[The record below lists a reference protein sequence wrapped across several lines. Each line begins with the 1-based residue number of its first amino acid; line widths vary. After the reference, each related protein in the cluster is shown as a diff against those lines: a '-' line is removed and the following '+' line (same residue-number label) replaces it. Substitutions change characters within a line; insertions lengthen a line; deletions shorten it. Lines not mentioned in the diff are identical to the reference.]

1 MSAAI
6 LRTLN
11 KQKIALNP
19 FSLSGDLYPLID
31 NGHGRYNE
39 NKNAVPEVKTY
50 TNNVRISFTTKSI
63 RKIENGSPIYIQ
75 QRVYFMISDYET
87 IVDNRLE
94 FDYYGV
100 MLKVIQRRDLRKD
113 SSLIGY
119 EYELKELTEAVL
131 YA

>member
-1 MSAAI
+1 MSAAM

-11 KQKIALNP
+11 KEKIALNP
-19 FSLSGDLYPLID
+19 FSLSGDLYPLVD

-39 NKNAVPEVKTY
+39 NKNAIPEVKTY

-87 IVDNRLE
+87 LVDNRLE

>member
-1 MSAAI
+1 MSAAM
-6 LRTLN
+6 LRTAN

-19 FSLSGDLYPLID
+19 FSLSGDLYPLVD

-39 NKNAVPEVKTY
+39 NKDAVPELKIY
-50 TNNVRISFTTKSI
+50 TNNVRISFTTKPI

-87 IVDNRLE
+87 LVDNRLE
-94 FDYYGV
+94 FVYNGTR
-100 MLKVIQRRDLRKD
+100 LKVIQRRELRKYN
-113 SSLIGY
+113 SLIGY
-119 EYELKELTEAVL
+119 EYELKELSVAVL